1 MTRGEAETR
10 CAERNSLRPDGDN
23 RHWLARE
30 GDGGEWNVVS
40 VRVPGFAAG
49 RPYKATTEAKPRPSQ
64 ADDPR
69 PNVLRDVPP
78 YGGAG

>member
-1 MTRGEAETR
+1 MTQEEAETR
-10 CAERNSLRPDGDN
+10 CAERNALRPEDDN

-30 GDGGEWNVVS
+30 GEDGEWNVVS

-49 RPYKATTEAKPRPSQ
+49 RPYKATTESKPKPPQ

-69 PNVLRDVPP
+69 QGSLRGVSP
-78 YGGAG
+78 YG